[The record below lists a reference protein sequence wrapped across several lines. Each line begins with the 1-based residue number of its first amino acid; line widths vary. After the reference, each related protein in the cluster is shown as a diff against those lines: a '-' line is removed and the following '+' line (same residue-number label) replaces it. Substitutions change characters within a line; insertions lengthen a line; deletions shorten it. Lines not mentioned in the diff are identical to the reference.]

1 MRPTASANCRSG
13 TPSNCSPSR
22 SIGCLEYRPGLLC
35 IGDAAHAMSPVGG
48 VGINLAIQDA
58 VATANLLAAPL
69 RAGRLTT
76 EDLRGVQWRR
86 EWPTRV
92 TQRFQL
98 LVQNR
103 VISRVLRGTGPLSPP
118 LLLQLLAR
126 FRVLTRIPAR
136 LIGIG
141 VRPELVRTPAA
152 WSNTRT

>member
-1 MRPTASANCRSG
+1 
-13 TPSNCSPSR
+13 
-22 SIGCLEYRPGLLC
+22 
-35 IGDAAHAMSPVGG
+35 MSPVGG

-58 VATANLLAAPL
+58 VAAANLLAAPL

-76 EDLRGVQWRR
+76 EDLRWVQWRR
-86 EWPTRV
+86 EWQTRV

-103 VISRVLRGTGPLSPP
+103 VIRRVLHGTGPLSPP

-126 FRVLTRIPAR
+126 FRFLTRIPAR

-141 VRPELVRTPAA
+141 VRPEHVRTPAA